1 MVISPNVM
9 KRTFKFIRVFFV
21 LLGAISP
28 VFAQLADKIKPQ
40 AMPFRLNEVKLL
52 ESPFSR
58 ARDLN
63 AEVLLKINADRL
75 LHNFR
80 ENAGLKPKGEK
91 YGGWE
96 KMGIAGHSLGHY
108 LSALALH
115 YGSTGDKRFLE
126 RVNYI
131 VDELEACQTANGDG
145 YLAAIP
151 DGRRVFA
158 DLSAGKIT
166 HKNPFDL
173 NGNWVPWYNM
183 HKTFAGLLDTDEYTG
198 NKKALRIA
206 VKLADWVDK
215 TTATLTDAQVQ
226 DMLYVEQG
234 GMLESL
240 VELSAR
246 TGDQKYIAL
255 AERSFYHKAMMD
267 PLSKGNGLVL
277 EKVHANMQVPKVIGA
292 ARLYEVAA
300 KLEAERI
307 AETFW
312 TEVIDHHT
320 YVNGGNTD
328 KEHFGKRDQLS
339 ARMSGSMTETC
350 NTYNMLKL
358 TRHLFEWA
366 PEAEYFDY
374 YERALYNQIL
384 ASQDPK
390 TGQYTYK
397 VGLYG
402 GYFQSFSTLE
412 DSFWCCTGSGF
423 ENHTKYNDSIYF
435 HGADDLYV
443 NLFIP
448 STVTWKEKGLTLK
461 QESSFP
467 DSDKTLLTVTGV
479 KTAPVT
485 LKIRRPAWAEM
496 GVTVKVNGKPFA
508 FEDKAGS
515 YVSISRRWKRGDRIE
530 VQFPFSLRIERTPD
544 DPNRLAILYGPVVL
558 AGLFGTDNFPPEG
571 PYGREGGDD
580 WKDLPLPKIP
590 KLSRT
595 ERPAT
600 EWIKPVAGKSL
611 TFQMVGAGGESIT
624 LVPLFRSQHQRM
636 TVYWDAL

>member
-1 MVISPNVM
+1 MNVISQV
-9 KRTFKFIRVFFV
+9 ICLSIV
-21 LLGAISP
+21 LAASISP
-28 VFAQLADKIKPQ
+28 VLAQVKTAIKPQ
-40 AMPFRLNEVKLL
+40 AYAFKLNEVRLL
-52 ESPFSR
+52 DSPFSR
-58 ARDLN
+58 ARDLD
-63 AEVLLKINADRL
+63 AEVLLKISPDRL

-80 ENAGLKPKGEK
+80 ENAGLKPKAEK

-115 YGSTGDKRFLE
+115 YGSTGDKRFLD

-131 VDELEACQTANGDG
+131 VDELDACQTANGDG
-145 YLAAIP
+145 YLAGIP

-183 HKTFAGLLDTDEYTG
+183 HKTFAGLLDADEYTG
-198 NKKALRIA
+198 NKKALPIA
-206 VKLADWVDK
+206 AKLADWVDK
-215 TTATLTDAQVQ
+215 TTAPLSEAQIQ
-226 DMLYVEQG
+226 DMLYTEQG

-246 TGDQKYIAL
+246 TGNNKYL
-255 AERSFYHKAMMD
+255 DLSKRFYHTAMMD
-267 PLSKGNGLVL
+267 PLSQGNGLVL

-292 ARLYEVAA
+292 ARLYEVTARP
-300 KLEAERI
+300 EGERI

-312 TEVIDHHT
+312 NEVIDHHT

-328 KEHFGKRDQLS
+328 KEHFGKRDQLA

-358 TRHLFEWA
+358 TRHLFEWE
-366 PEAEYFDY
+366 PRAEYFDY

-390 TGQYTYK
+390 TGQFTYK

-423 ENHTKYNDSIYF
+423 ENHVKYNDSIYF
-435 HGADDLYV
+435 HGGGDLYI

-448 STVTWKEKGLTLK
+448 SVVNWKEKGLTLK
-461 QESSFP
+461 QETGFP
-467 DSDKTLLTVTGV
+467 DSDKTVLTVAAV
-479 KTAPVT
+479 KDPSFA
-485 LKIRRPAWAEM
+485 LKIRRPAWAEK
-496 GVTVKVNGKPFA
+496 GAKVRVNGKPFT
-508 FEDKAGS
+508 FDDKAES
-515 YVSISRRWKRGDRIE
+515 YISISRKWRRGDRIE
-530 VQFPFSLRIERTPD
+530 VQFPFTLRLEKTPD
-544 DPNRLAILYGPVVL
+544 NPNRLAILYGPVVL

-571 PYGREGGDD
+571 PYGKEGGDD

-590 KLSRT
+590 KLAQID
-595 ERPAT
+595 RPLP
-600 EWIKPVAGKSL
+600 EWIKAVPGKSL
-611 TFQMVGAGGESIT
+611 TFQLVGAGGESVT